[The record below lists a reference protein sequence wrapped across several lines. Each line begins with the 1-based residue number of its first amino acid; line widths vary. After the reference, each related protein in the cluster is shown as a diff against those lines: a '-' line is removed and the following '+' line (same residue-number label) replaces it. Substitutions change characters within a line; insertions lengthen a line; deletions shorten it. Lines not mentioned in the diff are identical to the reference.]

1 MYAARS
7 FGARDIDIES
17 SEEEEAKWRSYSN
30 TVSHVLDSRE
40 LEEAGKDEGT
50 GLRKH
55 KRKMERKMLWLLKPA
70 AGRRVNEANGWMR
83 NKLKSS

>member
-1 MYAARS
+1 MSPQRRRKLNGDHTVTQLAMSWIR
-7 FGARDIDIES
+7 ES
-17 SEEEEAKWRSYSN
+17 W
-30 TVSHVLDSRE
+30 
-40 LEEAGKDEGT
+40 EEAGKDEGT